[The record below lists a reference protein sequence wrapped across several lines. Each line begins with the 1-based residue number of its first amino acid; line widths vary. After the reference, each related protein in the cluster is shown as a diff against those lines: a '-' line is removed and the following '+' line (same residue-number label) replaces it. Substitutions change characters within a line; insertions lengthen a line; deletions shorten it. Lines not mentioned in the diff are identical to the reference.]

1 MVHIEAG
8 LRTSN
13 LMEPFPEEGNRQII
27 SRLAAVHFAP
37 TDANKANLIREGVDF
52 DRIVVTGNTSIDML
66 RIAME
71 SEGDLGSG
79 LEELHADPGRRVVL
93 ITAHRRENWGVG
105 LSNVAEAV
113 ARSCLI
119 ITDSGGVQE
128 EAPTLGIPVLVTRT
142 VTERREGVRADT
154 LHLVGTDPERIVL
167 AASRVLRKSDEELAE
182 DRARAPRNPYG
193 DGHAADR
200 IVGAL
205 THVRRGTALPDEYLG
220 TSLQEAVRRG
230 DGRCS
235 TWSGRSPGTSISASS
250 RNGTSSGTSCPR
262 CCRRSWAR
270 R

>member
-1 MVHIEAG
+1 VVHIEAG

-142 VTERREGVRADT
+142 VTGVGRACGPAPCT
-154 LHLVGTDPERIVL
+154 WSARTPSVL
-167 AASRVLRKSDEELAE
+167 CSPLPACS
-182 DRARAPRNPYG
+182 ARATRSWPRIGP
-193 DGHAADR
+193 
-200 IVGAL
+200 
-205 THVRRGTALPDEYLG
+205 VRRGTRTATVTP
-220 TSLQEAVRRG
+220 R
-230 DGRCS
+230 
-235 TWSGRSPGTSISASS
+235 IASS
-250 RNGTSSGTSCPR
+250 VR
-262 CCRRSWAR
+262 
-270 R
+270 